1 MKSVMIRTVAASTM
15 TALYLLLLQAGH
27 FYCILVGVFTQFE
40 LYRELVNVRYV
51 KAKERQMPWF
61 RTLQWLWFLVAM
73 MHVYGDTLHDFC
85 KIHRQRDDFWFQLTS
100 HMSDASFYLYCF
112 CFVASVLTLKVGL
125 VRFQISQYM
134 WSIVTIVL
142 VVFQCKFFATN
153 TLNGLFWFFF
163 PMATVVMND
172 VSAYFCGITMGRRFI
187 QAPFIALSPN
197 KTWEGFL
204 GAAVL
209 TVIFSFFFPALL
221 SQWDWFTCPQPF
233 ITTNPFP
240 PPLRC
245 ESDPVKLGIF
255 TQRLYELPWGWTFE
269 IYPIQL
275 HGLAYGLFAS
285 LVAPFG
291 GFFASAI
298 KRAYNLKDFDSFVP
312 GHGGMM
318 DRMDC
323 QLLMLGF
330 TSFHYRS
337 FVEPKTLVG
346 ADATAVLA
354 AFAALAGHNRSA
366 AARLLLEMQARLGEG
381 E

>member
-1 MKSVMIRTVAASTM
+1 MSAAT
-15 TALYLLLLQAGH
+15 LLMLQAGH
-27 FYCILVGVFTQFE
+27 LYCILVGVITQFE

-51 KAKERQMPWF
+51 EAKERKMPWF

-73 MHVYGDTLHDFC
+73 IFVYGENLRDFC
-85 KIHRQRDDFWFQLTS
+85 VARRPPNDFLYKVTENIEVI
-100 HMSDASFYLYCF
+100 SFCLYCVT
-112 CFVASVLTLKVGL
+112 FVASVLTLKVGM

-134 WSIVTIVL
+134 WSIVTILL
-142 VVFQCKFFATN
+142 VVFQCKFFARN

-163 PMATVVMND
+163 PMATVIMND

-187 QAPFIALSPN
+187 RAPFLALSPN

-209 TVIFSFFFPALL
+209 TIIFSFFFPALL
-221 SQWDWFTCPQPF
+221 SRWTWFTCPQPEISF
-233 ITTNPFP
+233 SLFQKALTCTPHAVFVP
-240 PPLRC
+240 RDFSLPLASFAGGPSLRV
-245 ESDPVKLGIF
+245 SL
-255 TQRLYELPWGWTFE
+255 
-269 IYPIQL
+269 YPIQL

-298 KRAYNLKDFDSFVP
+298 KRAYRLKDFDSLVP

-323 QLLMLGF
+323 HLIMMGF
-330 TSFHYRS
+330 TR
-337 FVEPKTLVG
+337 FVSVLPRVLSHVSLVVVV
-346 ADATAVLA
+346 A
-354 AFAALAGHNRSA
+354 HSSPPSS
-366 AARLLLEMQARLGEG
+366 LLSPPSS
-381 E
+381 